1 MISTKDRAKLKG
13 LAQKLEPVF
22 QIGKNGVTDNVI
34 EQISVALDA
43 RELIKINVLKN
54 SDENAKT
61 VVNTL
66 AEKLNAEA
74 VAAIGNKI
82 VLYRYSDKKGV
93 VHVL

>member
-1 MISTKDRAKLKG
+1 MISTKERAKLKG
-13 LAQKLEPVF
+13 LAQKIEPVF

-34 EQISVALDA
+34 EHISVALDA

>member
-1 MISTKDRAKLKG
+1 MISTKDRSKLKG
-13 LAQKLEPVF
+13 LAQKIEPVL